1 MDRRERE
8 SLAREALAYDLEHS
22 ERSLVEWRNKARTS
36 RTEQS
41 QVIARNMLAFYERE
55 VARLRTQLRA
65 ER

>member
-8 SLAREALAYDLEHS
+8 DLAREALAYDLEHS
-22 ERSLVEWRNKARTS
+22 ERSLVEWRDKARTS